1 MQHEIETIQD
11 YIILIYNSTGIQNKL
26 LPYTVRNYNL
36 MLAKQDSCTQ
46 TKMLAREHKLML
58 DHIVPLNMSIFSCQ
72 SYKPRNQATATHCMR
87 SS

>member
-36 MLAKQDSCTQ
+36 MLAKQDGCTQ
-46 TKMLAREHKLML
+46 TKMLAREHKLIL
-58 DHIVPLNMSIFSCQ
+58 ERTAPPHMSIFSCQ